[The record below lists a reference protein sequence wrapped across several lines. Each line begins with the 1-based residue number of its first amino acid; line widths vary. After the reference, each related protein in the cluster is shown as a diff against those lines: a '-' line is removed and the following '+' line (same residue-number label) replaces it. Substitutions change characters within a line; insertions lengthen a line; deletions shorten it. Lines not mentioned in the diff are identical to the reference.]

1 VERGPAQRGEPDD
14 WFPGAGELEAIPEQ
28 SLQGDFT
35 EIGESAIIRDS
46 MKNIRNFSIIA
57 HVDHGKSTLA
67 DRFIELTGAL
77 SARELKEQVLD
88 TMDLERERG
97 ITIKAQTVR
106 LTYKSLSGEEVVF
119 DLIDTPGHVDFS
131 YEVSRSL
138 TACEGALLVIDA
150 SQGVEAQT
158 LANAYLAIHN
168 DLVLVPVI
176 NKIDLPQ
183 IQIEDS
189 LEQMEHIIGLPRSEA
204 ILVSAKT
211 GQGLPELFEA
221 VVQRIPPPQGDPD
234 APLKALLFDSWFDVY
249 RGVIVLVRVIDGVL
263 RTGDRIVLMASGA
276 EYEAE
281 EVGYLTPKPVKAGA
295 LTTGEVGYLIAGIK
309 KLSDARV
316 GDTVTLRDR
325 PTERPLPGFKEA
337 RPMVFCGIFPAGES
351 NIEELRDA
359 VEKLRL
365 NDASFQYEPEN
376 SPALGLGFR
385 AGFLGLLHREIVQ
398 ERLERDYGLSLITTA
413 PSVGYRVTDR
423 KGETFEI
430 HNPSEM
436 PDPTEVAA
444 IEEPIIEAVILTPD
458 RYLGGLFKLLEER
471 RGVQK
476 KMEYIG
482 PGRVLLAYAL
492 PLNEVVFDFYNQLKQ
507 LSQGYASLD
516 YEFAGY
522 REGPLVKLDVLI
534 NGEAVDALSLI
545 VHEAKAQTT
554 GRALVERMRKVIPR
568 QQYEVA
574 LQAAIGK
581 RIIARETV
589 KPFRKDVLAKLYGGD
604 YTRKMKVLEKQKAG
618 KKRMRRVGK
627 VDIPQEAF
635 LAILEVK

>member
-1 VERGPAQRGEPDD
+1 MR
-14 WFPGAGELEAIPEQ
+14 
-28 SLQGDFT
+28 
-35 EIGESAIIRDS
+35 
-46 MKNIRNFSIIA
+46 NIRNFSIIA

-106 LTYKSLSGEEVVF
+106 LTYKSLSGEEYIF

-138 TACEGALLVIDA
+138 SACDGALLVIDA

-189 LEQMEHIIGLPRSEA
+189 LEQMEHVIGIPRSEA
-204 ILVSAKT
+204 LLVSAKT

-221 VVQRIPPPQGDPD
+221 VVKRIPPPKGDPG
-234 APLKALLFDSWFDVY
+234 APLKALLFDSWFDTY
-249 RGVIVLVRVIDGVL
+249 RGVIVLVRILDGEL
-263 RTGDRIVLMASGA
+263 KTGDRIVLMASGA
-276 EYEAE
+276 EYDAE
-281 EVGYLTPKPVKAGA
+281 EVGYLTPKPVKSDV
-295 LTTGEVGYLIAGIK
+295 LKTGEVGYLIAGIK

-316 GDTVTLRDR
+316 GDTVTHRNR
-325 PTERPLPGFKEA
+325 PTAKPLPGFKEA
-337 RPMVFCGIFPAGES
+337 KPMVFCGIFPAGES

-359 VEKLRL
+359 MEKLRL

-398 ERLERDYGLSLITTA
+398 ERLERDYGLTLITTA
-413 PSVGYRVTDR
+413 PSVGYRVTNR

-436 PDPTEVAA
+436 PEPTEIAMV
-444 IEEPIIEAVILTPD
+444 EEPVIEAVILTPD

-482 PGRVLLAYAL
+482 PGRVLLGYTL

-516 YEFAGY
+516 YEFSGY
-522 REGPLVKLDVLI
+522 REGPLVKLDILI
-534 NGEAVDALSLI
+534 NGDAVDALSLV
-545 VHEAKAQTT
+545 VHEDKAVTI
-554 GRALVERMRKVIPR
+554 GRGLVERMRKVIPR

-581 RIIARETV
+581 RIVARETV

>member
-1 VERGPAQRGEPDD
+1 
-14 WFPGAGELEAIPEQ
+14 
-28 SLQGDFT
+28 
-35 EIGESAIIRDS
+35 

-106 LTYKSLSGEEVVF
+106 LTYKSLSGEEYIF

-138 TACEGALLVIDA
+138 LACDGALLVIDA

-158 LANAYLAIHN
+158 LANTYLAVHN

-189 LEQMEHIIGLPRSEA
+189 LEQMEHILGLPRSEA
-204 ILVSAKT
+204 LLVSAKT

-221 VVQRIPPPQGDPD
+221 VVKRIPPPKGDPD
-234 APLKALLFDSWFDVY
+234 APLKALLFDSWFDTY
-249 RGVIVLVRVIDGVL
+249 RGVIVLVRVIDGEL
-263 RTGDRIVLMASGA
+263 KTGDRIVLMASGA

-281 EVGYLTPKPVKAGA
+281 EAGYLTPKPVKSG
-295 LTTGEVGYLIAGIK
+295 LLRTGEVGYLIAGIK
-309 KLSDARV
+309 KLSDARI
-316 GDTVTLRDR
+316 GDTVTLRNR
-325 PTERPLPGFKEA
+325 PTAAPLPGFKEA
-337 RPMVFCGIFPAGES
+337 KPMVFCGIFPAGES

-359 VEKLRL
+359 MEKLRL

-398 ERLERDYGLSLITTA
+398 ERLERDYGLTLITTA
-413 PSVGYRVTDR
+413 PSVGYRVTNR
-423 KGETFEI
+423 KGESVEI

-436 PDPTEVAA
+436 PEPTEVAM
-444 IEEPIIEAVILTPD
+444 IEEPVIEAVILTPD

-471 RGVQK
+471 RGIQK

-482 PGRVLLAYAL
+482 PGRVLLGYTL

-516 YEFAGY
+516 YEFTGY
-522 REGPLVKLDVLI
+522 REGPLVKLDILI
-534 NGEAVDALSLI
+534 NGDAVDALSLV
-545 VHEAKAQTT
+545 VHEDKAVAI
-554 GRALVERMRKVIPR
+554 GRGLVERMRKVIPR

>member
-1 VERGPAQRGEPDD
+1 
-14 WFPGAGELEAIPEQ
+14 
-28 SLQGDFT
+28 
-35 EIGESAIIRDS
+35 

-88 TMDLERERG
+88 TMELERERG

-106 LTYKSLSGEEVVF
+106 LNYKSLSGEAFIF

-138 TACEGALLVIDA
+138 LACDGALLVIDA

-158 LANAYLAIHN
+158 LANTYLALQN

-189 LEQMEHIIGLPRSEA
+189 LDQMEHVIGLPRSEA
-204 ILVSAKT
+204 LLVSAKT

-221 VVQRIPPPQGDPD
+221 VVDRIPPPKGDPS
-234 APLKALLFDSWFDVY
+234 APLKALLFDSWFDTY
-249 RGVIVLVRVIDGVL
+249 RGVIVLVRVIDGEL
-263 RTGDRIVLMASGA
+263 RTDDRIVLMASGA

-281 EVGYLTPKPVKAGA
+281 EVGYLAPKPVKSDV
-295 LTTGEVGYLIAGIK
+295 LKTGEVGYLIAGIK
-309 KLSDARV
+309 KLGDARI
-316 GDTVTLRDR
+316 GDTVTHRNR
-325 PTERPLPGFKEA
+325 PTARPLPGFKEA
-337 RPMVFCGIFPAGES
+337 KSMVFCGLFPAGES

-359 VEKLRL
+359 MEKLRL

-398 ERLERDYGLSLITTA
+398 ERLERDFGLTLITTA
-413 PSVGYRVTDR
+413 PSVGYRVTTQA
-423 KGETFEI
+423 GGTVEI

-436 PDPTEVAA
+436 PDPTRITL
-444 IEEPIIEAVILTPD
+444 IEEPVIDAVILTPD

-482 PGRVLLAYAL
+482 PGRVLLAYTL

-522 REGPLVKLDVLI
+522 REGPLVKLDILI
-534 NGEAVDALSLI
+534 NGDPVDALSLI
-545 VHEAKAQTT
+545 VHEDKAQSI
-554 GRALVERMRKVIPR
+554 GRGLVERMRKVIPR

-574 LQAAIGK
+574 LQAAVGK

-589 KPFRKDVLAKLYGGD
+589 KAFRKDVLAKLYGGD

>member
-1 VERGPAQRGEPDD
+1 MAV
-14 WFPGAGELEAIPEQ
+14 
-28 SLQGDFT
+28 
-35 EIGESAIIRDS
+35 S

-57 HVDHGKSTLA
+57 HIDHGKSTLA

-106 LTYKSLSGEEVVF
+106 LTYKSLSGEEYIF

-138 TACEGALLVIDA
+138 SACDGALLVIDA

-158 LANAYLAIHN
+158 LANTYLAIHN
-168 DLVLVPVI
+168 DLVLIPVI

-189 LEQMEHIIGLPRSEA
+189 LEQMEHVIGLPRSEA
-204 ILVSAKT
+204 LLVSAKT

-221 VVQRIPPPQGDPD
+221 VVKRIPSPKGDPE
-234 APLKALLFDSWFDVY
+234 APLKALLFDSWFDTY
-249 RGVIVLVRVIDGVL
+249 RGVIVLVRVIDGEL
-263 RTGDRIVLMASGA
+263 KTGDRIVLMASGA

-281 EVGYLTPKPVKAGA
+281 EVGYLAPKPVKSGV
-295 LTTGEVGYLIAGIK
+295 LRTGEVGYLIAGIK
-309 KLSDARV
+309 KLSDARI
-316 GDTVTLRDR
+316 GDTVTHRNR
-325 PTERPLPGFKEA
+325 PTEKPLPGFKDA
-337 RPMVFCGIFPAGES
+337 KPMVFCGIFPAGDS

-359 VEKLRL
+359 MEKLRL

-398 ERLERDYGLSLITTA
+398 ERLEREFGLTLITTA
-413 PSVGYRVTDR
+413 PSVGYRVTNR
-423 KGETFEI
+423 AGETVEI

-436 PDPTEVAA
+436 PEQTEVTA
-444 IEEPIIEAVILTPD
+444 IEEPIIDAVILTPD

-482 PGRVLLAYAL
+482 PGRVLLAYTL

-522 REGPLVKLDVLI
+522 REGPLVKLDILI
-534 NGEAVDALSLI
+534 NGDAVDALSLI
-545 VHEAKAQTT
+545 VYEVKAQTI

>member
-1 VERGPAQRGEPDD
+1 
-14 WFPGAGELEAIPEQ
+14 
-28 SLQGDFT
+28 
-35 EIGESAIIRDS
+35 

-57 HVDHGKSTLA
+57 HIDHGKSTLA

-106 LTYKSLSGEEVVF
+106 LTYKSLSGEDYIF

-138 TACEGALLVIDA
+138 LACEGALLVIDA

-158 LANAYLAIHN
+158 LANTYLAIHN

-189 LEQMEHIIGLPRSEA
+189 LEQMEHVIGLPRSEA
-204 ILVSAKT
+204 LLVSAKT

-221 VVQRIPPPQGDPD
+221 VVKRIPPPSGAPG
-234 APLKALLFDSWFDVY
+234 APLKALLFDSWFDTY
-249 RGVIVLVRVIDGVL
+249 RGVIVLVRIVDGEL

-281 EVGYLTPKPVKAGA
+281 EVGYLAPKPVKSGV
-295 LTTGEVGYLIAGIK
+295 LKTGEVGYLIAGIK
-309 KLSDARV
+309 KLSDARI
-316 GDTVTLRDR
+316 GDTVTHRNR
-325 PTERPLPGFKEA
+325 PTERPLPGFKDA
-337 RPMVFCGIFPAGES
+337 KPMVFCGIFPAGAS

-359 VEKLRL
+359 MEKLRL
-365 NDASFQYEPEN
+365 NDASFHYEPEN

-398 ERLERDYGLSLITTA
+398 ERLEREFGLTLITTA
-413 PSVGYRVTDR
+413 PSVGYRVTNR
-423 KGETFEI
+423 VGETVEI

-436 PDPTEVAA
+436 PEPAEVTT
-444 IEEPIIEAVILTPD
+444 IEEPIIDAVILTPD

-482 PGRVLLAYAL
+482 PGRVLLAYTL

-522 REGPLVKLDVLI
+522 REGLLVKIDILI
-534 NGEAVDALSLI
+534 NGDAVDALSLI
-545 VHEAKAQTT
+545 VHEAKAQTI

-581 RIIARETV
+581 RIVARETV

-604 YTRKMKVLEKQKAG
+604 YTRKMKLLEKQKAG

>member
-1 VERGPAQRGEPDD
+1 
-14 WFPGAGELEAIPEQ
+14 
-28 SLQGDFT
+28 
-35 EIGESAIIRDS
+35 

-57 HVDHGKSTLA
+57 HIDHGKSTLA

-88 TMDLERERG
+88 TMELERERG

-106 LTYKSLSGEEVVF
+106 LTYRSRSGEDYVF

-138 TACEGALLVIDA
+138 SACDGALLVIDA

-158 LANAYLAIHN
+158 LANTYLAVHN
-168 DLVLVPVI
+168 DLVIVPVI

-189 LEQMEHIIGLPRSEA
+189 LEQMEHILGLPRSEA
-204 ILVSAKT
+204 LLVSAKT

-221 VVQRIPPPQGDPD
+221 VVERIPPPKGDPS
-234 APLKALLFDSWFDVY
+234 APLKALLFDSWFDTY
-249 RGVIVLVRVIDGVL
+249 RGVIALVRIIDGEL
-263 RTGDRIVLMASGA
+263 RTGDRITLMASGA
-276 EYEAE
+276 DYQVEEA
-281 EVGYLTPKPVKAGA
+281 GYLTPKPVKSGF
-295 LTTGEVGYLIAGIK
+295 LRTGEVGYLIAGIK

-316 GDTVTLRDR
+316 GDTVTHRSLAAAK
-325 PTERPLPGFKEA
+325 PLPGFQEA
-337 RPMVFCGIFPAGES
+337 KPMVFCGIFPAGES

-359 VEKLRL
+359 MEKLRL

-398 ERLERDYGLSLITTA
+398 ERLERDYGLTLITTA

-423 KGETFEI
+423 TGKAVEI

-436 PDPTEVAA
+436 PDPAGIA
-444 IEEPIIEAVILTPD
+444 MIEEPVIEAVILTPD

-482 PGRVLLAYAL
+482 PGRVLLNYLL
-492 PLNEVVFDFYNQLKQ
+492 PLNEVVFDFYGQLKQ

-516 YEFAGY
+516 YELAGY
-522 REGPLVKLDVLI
+522 REGPLVKIDILI
-534 NGEAVDALSLI
+534 NGDAVDALSLI
-545 VHEAKAQTT
+545 VHEDKAVTI
-554 GRALVERMRKVIPR
+554 GRGLVERMRKVIPR

-581 RIIARETV
+581 RIVARETV

-618 KKRMRRVGK
+618 KRRMRRVGK

>member
-1 VERGPAQRGEPDD
+1 M
-14 WFPGAGELEAIPEQ
+14 
-28 SLQGDFT
+28 
-35 EIGESAIIRDS
+35 RDS

-106 LTYKSLSGEEVVF
+106 LTYKSLSGEEYVF

-138 TACEGALLVIDA
+138 SACDGALLVIDA

-158 LANAYLAIHN
+158 LANTYLAVHN

-189 LEQMEHIIGLPRSEA
+189 LEQMEHILGLPRSEA
-204 ILVSAKT
+204 LLVSAKT

-221 VVQRIPPPQGDPD
+221 VVARIPPPKGDPD
-234 APLKALLFDSWFDVY
+234 APLKALLFDSWFDTY
-249 RGVIVLVRVIDGVL
+249 RGVIVLVRIIDGEL
-263 RTGDRIVLMASGA
+263 KTGDQIVLMASGA

-281 EVGYLTPKPVKAGA
+281 EVGYLTPKPVKSG
-295 LTTGEVGYLIAGIK
+295 LLRTGEVGYLVAGIK

-316 GDTVTLRDR
+316 GDTVTHRNR
-325 PTERPLPGFKEA
+325 PTAKPLPGFKESK
-337 RPMVFCGIFPAGES
+337 PMVFCGIFPAGES

-359 VEKLRL
+359 MEKLRL

-398 ERLERDYGLSLITTA
+398 ERLERDYGLTLITTA
-413 PSVGYRVTDR
+413 PSVGYRVTNR

-430 HNPSEM
+430 HNPSQM
-436 PDPTEVAA
+436 PEPTEVAM
-444 IEEPIIEAVILTPD
+444 IEEPVIEAVILTPD
-458 RYLGGLFKLLEER
+458 RYLGSLFKLLEER
-471 RGVQK
+471 RGIQK

-482 PGRVLLAYAL
+482 PGRVLLGYTL

-516 YEFAGY
+516 YEFSGY
-522 REGPLVKLDVLI
+522 REGPLVKLDILI
-534 NGEAVDALSLI
+534 NGDPVDALSLV
-545 VHEAKAQTT
+545 VHEDKAVTI
-554 GRALVERMRKVIPR
+554 GRGLVERMRKVIPR

-581 RIIARETV
+581 RIVARETV

>member
-1 VERGPAQRGEPDD
+1 
-14 WFPGAGELEAIPEQ
+14 
-28 SLQGDFT
+28 
-35 EIGESAIIRDS
+35 

-77 SARELKEQVLD
+77 STRELKEQVLD

-106 LTYKSLSGEEVVF
+106 LIYKSLSGEEYVF
-119 DLIDTPGHVDFS
+119 NLIDTPGHVDFS

-138 TACEGALLVIDA
+138 SACDGALLVIDA

-158 LANAYLAIHN
+158 LANTYLAVHN

-189 LEQMEHIIGLPRSEA
+189 LEQMEHILGLPRSEA
-204 ILVSAKT
+204 LLVSAKT

-221 VVQRIPPPQGDPD
+221 VVRRIPPPKGDPD
-234 APLKALLFDSWFDVY
+234 APLKALLFDSWFDTY
-249 RGVIVLVRVIDGVL
+249 RGVIVLVRVLDGEL
-263 RTGDRIVLMASGA
+263 KTGDRIVLMASGA

-281 EVGYLTPKPVKAGA
+281 EVGYLTPKPVKSGV
-295 LTTGEVGYLIAGIK
+295 LRTGEVGYLVAGIK

-316 GDTVTLRDR
+316 GDTVTHRNR
-325 PTERPLPGFKEA
+325 PTATPLPGFKEA
-337 RPMVFCGIFPAGES
+337 KPMVFCGIFPAGES

-359 VEKLRL
+359 MEKLRL
-365 NDASFQYEPEN
+365 NDASLQYEPEN

-398 ERLERDYGLSLITTA
+398 ERLERDYGLTLITTA
-413 PSVGYRVTDR
+413 PSVGYRVTNR

-436 PDPTEVAA
+436 PEPTEVAM
-444 IEEPIIEAVILTPD
+444 IEEPVIEAVILTPD

-471 RGVQK
+471 RGIQK

-482 PGRVLLAYAL
+482 PGRVLLGYTL

-516 YEFAGY
+516 YEFTGY
-522 REGPLVKLDVLI
+522 REGPLVKLDILI
-534 NGEAVDALSLI
+534 NGDPIDALSLI
-545 VHEAKAQTT
+545 VHEDKAVAI
-554 GRALVERMRKVIPR
+554 GRGLVERMRKVIPR

>member
-1 VERGPAQRGEPDD
+1 
-14 WFPGAGELEAIPEQ
+14 
-28 SLQGDFT
+28 
-35 EIGESAIIRDS
+35 

-67 DRFIELTGAL
+67 DRFIELTGAM
-77 SARELKEQVLD
+77 SSRELKEQVLD

-106 LTYKSLSGEEVVF
+106 LTYKSLSGEEYVF

-138 TACEGALLVIDA
+138 SACDGALLVIDA

-158 LANAYLAIHN
+158 LANTYLAVHN

-189 LEQMEHIIGLPRSEA
+189 LEQMEHILGLPRSDA
-204 ILVSAKT
+204 LLVSAKT

-221 VVQRIPPPQGDPD
+221 VVTRIPPPKGDPD
-234 APLKALLFDSWFDVY
+234 APLKALLFDSWFDTY
-249 RGVIVLVRVIDGVL
+249 RGVIVLVRIIDGEL
-263 RTGDRIVLMASGA
+263 KTGDRIILMASGA

-281 EVGYLTPKPVKAGA
+281 EVGYLTPKPVKSDA
-295 LTTGEVGYLIAGIK
+295 LKTGEVGYLVAGVK

-316 GDTVTLRDR
+316 GDTVTLRNN
-325 PTERPLPGFKEA
+325 PTATPLPGFKESK
-337 RPMVFCGIFPAGES
+337 PMVFCGIFPAGES

-359 VEKLRL
+359 MEKLRL

-398 ERLERDYGLSLITTA
+398 ERLERDYGLTLITTA
-413 PSVGYRVTDR
+413 PSVGYRVTNR

-436 PDPTEVAA
+436 PEPAEVAM
-444 IEEPIIEAVILTPD
+444 IEEPVIEAVILTPD

-471 RGVQK
+471 RGIQK

-482 PGRVLLAYAL
+482 PGRVLLGYTL

-516 YEFAGY
+516 YEFTGY
-522 REGPLVKLDVLI
+522 REGPLVKLDILI
-534 NGEAVDALSLI
+534 NGDPIDALSLV
-545 VHEAKAQTT
+545 VHEDKAVAI
-554 GRALVERMRKVIPR
+554 GRGLVERMRKVIPR

-581 RIIARETV
+581 RIVARETV

>member
-1 VERGPAQRGEPDD
+1 MDH
-14 WFPGAGELEAIPEQ
+14 
-28 SLQGDFT
+28 
-35 EIGESAIIRDS
+35 
-46 MKNIRNFSIIA
+46 IRNFSIIA
-57 HVDHGKSTLA
+57 HIDHGKSTLA

-106 LTYKSLSGEEVVF
+106 LTYKSLSGEEYVF

-138 TACEGALLVIDA
+138 AACDGALLVIDA

-168 DLVLVPVI
+168 DVVLVPVI

-189 LEQMEHIIGLPRSEA
+189 LEQMEHIIGLARSEA
-204 ILVSAKT
+204 LLVSAKT

-221 VVQRIPPPQGDPD
+221 VVKRIPPPKGAPD
-234 APLKALLFDSWFDVY
+234 APLKALLFDSWFDTY
-249 RGVIVLVRVIDGVL
+249 RGVIVLVRMVDGEL
-263 RTGDRIVLMASGA
+263 RTGDPIVLMASGA

-281 EVGYLTPKPVKAGA
+281 EVGYLTPKPVKSDV
-295 LTTGEVGYLIAGIK
+295 LKTGEVGYLIAGIK

-316 GDTVTLRDR
+316 GDTVTHRNR
-325 PTERPLPGFKEA
+325 PAEKALPGFQEA
-337 RPMVFCGIFPAGES
+337 KPMVFCGIFPAGES

-359 VEKLRL
+359 MEKLRL

-398 ERLERDYGLSLITTA
+398 ERLERDYGLTLITTA
-413 PSVGYRVTDR
+413 PSVGYRVTNR
-423 KGETFEI
+423 KGETVEI

-436 PDPTEVAA
+436 PEPTEVAM

-471 RGVQK
+471 RGAQK

-482 PGRVLLAYAL
+482 PGRVLLGYTL

-522 REGPLVKLDVLI
+522 REGPLVKLDILI
-534 NGEAVDALSLI
+534 NGDAVDALSLI
-545 VHEAKAQTT
+545 VHEDKAVTI
-554 GRALVERMRKVIPR
+554 GRGLVERMRKVIPR

>member
-1 VERGPAQRGEPDD
+1 
-14 WFPGAGELEAIPEQ
+14 
-28 SLQGDFT
+28 
-35 EIGESAIIRDS
+35 

-67 DRFIELTGAL
+67 DRFIELTGAM
-77 SARELKEQVLD
+77 SSRELKEQVLD

-106 LTYKSLSGEEVVF
+106 LTYRSLSGEDYVF

-138 TACEGALLVIDA
+138 SACDGALLVIDA

-158 LANAYLAIHN
+158 LANAYLAVHN
-168 DLVLVPVI
+168 DLVIVPII

-189 LEQMEHIIGLPRSEA
+189 LEQMEHVIGIPRSEA
-204 ILVSAKT
+204 LLVSAKT

-221 VVQRIPPPQGDPD
+221 VVQRIPPPKGDPG
-234 APLKALLFDSWFDVY
+234 APLKALLFDSWFDTY
-249 RGVIVLVRVIDGVL
+249 RGVIVLVRILDGEIK
-263 RTGDRIVLMASGA
+263 TGDRIVLMASGA

-281 EVGYLTPKPVKAGA
+281 EVGYLTPKPVKSGV
-295 LTTGEVGYLIAGIK
+295 LRTGEVGYLIAGIK

-316 GDTVTLRDR
+316 GDTVTHRNR
-325 PTERPLPGFKEA
+325 PTGTPLPGFKEA
-337 RPMVFCGIFPAGES
+337 KSMVFCGIFPAGES

-359 VEKLRL
+359 MEKLRL

-398 ERLERDYGLSLITTA
+398 ERLERDYGLTLITTA
-413 PSVGYRVTDR
+413 PSVGYRVTSR
-423 KGETFEI
+423 TGETFEI

-436 PDPTEVAA
+436 PEATGIAT
-444 IEEPIIEAVILTPD
+444 IEEPVIEAVILTPD

-471 RGVQK
+471 RGIQK

-482 PGRVLLAYAL
+482 PGRVFLGYAL

-516 YEFAGY
+516 YEFSGY
-522 REGPLVKLDVLI
+522 REGPLVKLDILI
-534 NGEAVDALSLI
+534 NGDAVDALSLV
-545 VHEAKAQTT
+545 VHEDKAVTI
-554 GRALVERMRKVIPR
+554 GRGLVERMRKVIPR

>member
-1 VERGPAQRGEPDD
+1 MGV
-14 WFPGAGELEAIPEQ
+14 
-28 SLQGDFT
+28 
-35 EIGESAIIRDS
+35 S
-46 MKNIRNFSIIA
+46 MKYIRNFSIIA
-57 HVDHGKSTLA
+57 HIDHGKSTLA

-88 TMDLERERG
+88 TMELERERG

-106 LTYKSLSGEEVVF
+106 LTYKSRSGEDYIF

-138 TACEGALLVIDA
+138 AACDGAILVIDA

-158 LANAYLAIHN
+158 LANTYLAIHN

-189 LEQMEHIIGLPRSEA
+189 LEQMEHVLGLPRSEA
-204 ILVSAKT
+204 LLVSAKT
-211 GQGLPELFEA
+211 GQGLTELFEA
-221 VVQRIPPPQGDPD
+221 VVKRIPPPKGDPG
-234 APLKALLFDSWFDVY
+234 APLKALLFDSWFDTY
-249 RGVIVLVRVIDGVL
+249 RGVIVLVRIADGEL
-263 RTGDRIVLMASGA
+263 KTGDRITLMASGA
-276 EYEAE
+276 ECEAE
-281 EVGYLTPKPVKAGA
+281 EVGYLTPKPVKSDS
-295 LTTGEVGYLIAGIK
+295 LKTGEVGYLIAGIR
-309 KLSDARV
+309 KLGDARV
-316 GDTVTLRDR
+316 GDTVTHRNR
-325 PTERPLPGFKEA
+325 PAAEPLPGFQEA
-337 RPMVFCGIFPAGES
+337 KPMVFCGIFPAGES

-359 VEKLRL
+359 MEKLRL

-398 ERLERDYGLSLITTA
+398 ERLERDYGLTLITTA

-423 KGETFEI
+423 EGETIEI
-430 HNPSEM
+430 HNPSQM
-436 PDPTEVAA
+436 PEPAEIVM
-444 IEEPIIEAVILTPD
+444 IEEPVIEAVILTPD

-482 PGRVLLAYAL
+482 PGRVLLTYTL

-522 REGPLVKLDVLI
+522 REGPLIKLDILI
-534 NGEAVDALSLI
+534 NGEPVDALSLI
-545 VHEAKAQTT
+545 AHEDKAVTI
-554 GRALVERMRKVIPR
+554 GRGLVARMRKVIPR

-635 LAILEVK
+635 LAILEVI

>member
-1 VERGPAQRGEPDD
+1 
-14 WFPGAGELEAIPEQ
+14 
-28 SLQGDFT
+28 
-35 EIGESAIIRDS
+35 

-88 TMDLERERG
+88 TMELERERG

-106 LTYKSLSGEEVVF
+106 LTYKSLSGEDYIF

-138 TACEGALLVIDA
+138 LACDGALLVIDA

-158 LANAYLAIHN
+158 LANTYLALHN

-183 IQIEDS
+183 VQIEDS

-204 ILVSAKT
+204 LLVSAKT

-221 VVQRIPPPQGDPD
+221 VVDRIPPPKGDPA
-234 APLKALLFDSWFDVY
+234 APLKALLFDSWFDTY
-249 RGVIVLVRVIDGVL
+249 RGVIVLVRIIDGEL
-263 RTGDRIVLMASGA
+263 RTDDRIVLMASGA

-281 EVGYLTPKPVKAGA
+281 EVGYLAPKPVKSGA
-295 LTTGEVGYLIAGIK
+295 LKTGEVGYLIAGIK
-309 KLSDARV
+309 KLSDARI
-316 GDTVTLRDR
+316 GDTVTHRNR
-325 PTERPLPGFKEA
+325 PTAKPLPGFKDA
-337 RPMVFCGIFPAGES
+337 KPMVFCGIFPAGES

-359 VEKLRL
+359 MEKLRL

-398 ERLERDYGLSLITTA
+398 ERLERDFGLTLITTA
-413 PSVGYRVTDR
+413 PSVGYRVTTQA
-423 KGETFEI
+423 GGTVEI

-436 PDPTEVAA
+436 PEPTRIVL
-444 IEEPIIEAVILTPD
+444 IEEPVIDAVILTPD

-522 REGPLVKLDVLI
+522 REGPLVKLDILI
-534 NGEAVDALSLI
+534 NGEPVDALSLI
-545 VHEAKAQTT
+545 VHEDKAQAI
-554 GRALVERMRKVIPR
+554 GRGLVERMRKVIPR

-574 LQAAIGK
+574 LQAAVGK

-589 KPFRKDVLAKLYGGD
+589 KAFRKDVLAKLYGGD

>member
-1 VERGPAQRGEPDD
+1 
-14 WFPGAGELEAIPEQ
+14 
-28 SLQGDFT
+28 
-35 EIGESAIIRDS
+35 

-57 HVDHGKSTLA
+57 HIDHGKSTLA

-106 LTYKSLSGEEVVF
+106 LTYKSLSGEDYIF

-138 TACEGALLVIDA
+138 LACEGALLVIDA

-189 LEQMEHIIGLPRSEA
+189 LEQMEHVIGLPRSEA
-204 ILVSAKT
+204 LLVSAKT

-221 VVQRIPPPQGDPD
+221 VVKRIPPPSGAPG
-234 APLKALLFDSWFDVY
+234 APLKALLFDSWFDTY
-249 RGVIVLVRVIDGVL
+249 RGVIVLVRIVDGEL

-281 EVGYLTPKPVKAGA
+281 EVGYLAPKPVKSGV
-295 LTTGEVGYLIAGIK
+295 LKTGEVGYLIAGIK
-309 KLSDARV
+309 KLSDARI
-316 GDTVTLRDR
+316 GDTVTHRNR
-325 PTERPLPGFKEA
+325 PTERPLPGFKDA
-337 RPMVFCGIFPAGES
+337 KPMVFCGIFPAGAS

-359 VEKLRL
+359 MEKLRL
-365 NDASFQYEPEN
+365 NDASFHYEPEN

-398 ERLERDYGLSLITTA
+398 ERLEREFGLTLITTA
-413 PSVGYRVTDR
+413 PSVGYRVTNR
-423 KGETFEI
+423 VGETVEI

-436 PDPTEVAA
+436 PEPAEVTT
-444 IEEPIIEAVILTPD
+444 IEEPIIDAVILTPD

-482 PGRVLLAYAL
+482 PGRVLLAYTL

-522 REGPLVKLDVLI
+522 REGPLVKIDILI
-534 NGEAVDALSLI
+534 NGDAVDALSLI
-545 VHEAKAQTT
+545 VHEAKAQTI

-581 RIIARETV
+581 RIVARETV

-604 YTRKMKVLEKQKAG
+604 YTRKMKLLEKQKAG

>member
-1 VERGPAQRGEPDD
+1 MGV
-14 WFPGAGELEAIPEQ
+14 
-28 SLQGDFT
+28 
-35 EIGESAIIRDS
+35 S

-106 LTYKSLSGEEVVF
+106 LTYRSLSGEEYVF

-138 TACEGALLVIDA
+138 SACDGALLVIDA

-158 LANAYLAIHN
+158 LANTYLAIHN

-183 IQIEDS
+183 IQVEDS
-189 LEQMEHIIGLPRSEA
+189 LEQMEHVIGLPRSEA
-204 ILVSAKT
+204 LLVSAKT
-211 GQGLPELFEA
+211 GFGLPELFEA
-221 VVQRIPPPQGDPD
+221 VVKRIPPPQGDPA
-234 APLKALLFDSWFDVY
+234 APLKALLFDSWFDNY
-249 RGVIVLVRVIDGVL
+249 RGVVVLVRVLDGEL
-263 RTGDRIVLMASGA
+263 RTGDRVVLMASGA
-276 EYEAE
+276 EYDAE
-281 EVGYLTPKPVKAGA
+281 EVGYLTPKPVKSGV
-295 LTTGEVGYLIAGIK
+295 LKTGEVGYLIAGIK

-316 GDTVTLRDR
+316 GDTVTHRNR
-325 PTERPLPGFKEA
+325 PTARPLPGFKEA
-337 RPMVFCGIFPAGES
+337 KPMVFCGLFPAGES

-359 VEKLRL
+359 MEKLRL
-365 NDASFQYEPEN
+365 NDASFQYVPEY

-398 ERLERDYGLSLITTA
+398 ERLERDYGLTLITTA

-423 KGETFEI
+423 KGETVEI

-436 PDPTEVAA
+436 PEPTEVAA

-482 PGRVLLAYAL
+482 PGRVLLGYAL

-516 YEFAGY
+516 YEFSGY
-522 REGPLVKLDVLI
+522 REGPLVKLDILI

-545 VHEAKAQTT
+545 VHEDKAQAV

>member
-1 VERGPAQRGEPDD
+1 MMAV
-14 WFPGAGELEAIPEQ
+14 
-28 SLQGDFT
+28 
-35 EIGESAIIRDS
+35 S
-46 MKNIRNFSIIA
+46 MNDIRNFSIIA

-67 DRFIELTGAL
+67 DRFIEMTGAL
-77 SARELKEQVLD
+77 TARELKDQVLD

-106 LTYKSLSGEEVVF
+106 LTYKSASGGEYVF
-119 DLIDTPGHVDFS
+119 NLIDTPGHVDFS

-138 TACEGALLVIDA
+138 AACDGALLVIDA

-158 LANAYLAIHN
+158 LANTYLAVQN
-168 DLVLVPVI
+168 DLALVPVI

-183 IQIEDS
+183 AQVEDS

-204 ILVSAKT
+204 LLVSAKT
-211 GQGLPELFEA
+211 GLGVPDLLEA
-221 VVQRIPPPQGDPD
+221 IIRRIPPPKGDPK
-234 APLKALLFDSWFDVY
+234 APLKALLFDSWFDTY
-249 RGVIVLVRVIDGVL
+249 RGVIVLVRIMDGEL
-263 RTGDRIVLMASGA
+263 RTGDRIVLMAMGA

-281 EVGYLTPKPVKAGA
+281 EVGYLVPKPVKAEV
-295 LTTGEVGYLIAGIK
+295 LRTGEVGYLIAGIRR
-309 KLSDARV
+309 LGDARV
-316 GDTVTLRDR
+316 GDTVTRRAR
-325 PTERPLPGFKEA
+325 PASAALPGFKEA
-337 RPMVFCGIFPAGES
+337 KPMVFCGLFPAGES
-351 NIEELRDA
+351 GIEDLRDA
-359 VEKLRL
+359 MEKLRL

-385 AGFLGLLHREIVQ
+385 AGFLGLLHREIIQ
-398 ERLERDYGLSLITTA
+398 ERLEREFDLTLITTA
-413 PSVGYRVTDR
+413 PSVGFRVTTR
-423 KGETFEI
+423 TGGTFEI

-436 PDPTEVAA
+436 PDSTSVDKV
-444 IEEPIIEAVILTPD
+444 EEPVIEAVILTPD
-458 RYLGGLFKLLEER
+458 RYLGGLFRLLEER

-482 PGRVLLAYAL
+482 PGRVLLTYLL

-522 REGPLVKLDVLI
+522 REGPLVKLDILI

-545 VHEAKAQTT
+545 VHEDKAYAV

-568 QQYEVA
+568 QQFEVA
-574 LQAAIGK
+574 LQAAVGK
-581 RIIARETV
+581 RIVARETV
-589 KPFRKDVLAKLYGGD
+589 KSYRKDVLAKLYGGD
-604 YTRKMKVLEKQKAG
+604 YTRKMKLLEKQKAG
-618 KKRMRRVGK
+618 KKRMRRVGR